1 MVGLLG
7 IAAWVTN
14 LIVTNGIEM
23 LAFLDHEDISQHPTL
38 FWLLF
43 RLTRILFAAEVVT
56 WSIAILGFSIAGWYS
71 ATIPKW
77 LVVLGLLQAT
87 AGMLTGGFIVSSVTD
102 GWATIFI
109 ELAALTGMVWFVGVG
124 VYMVMRGDK

>member
-1 MVGLLG
+1 MLG

-23 LAFLDHEDISQHPTL
+23 LAFLDHEDVSQHPDL

-43 RLTRILFAAEVVT
+43 RLTRVLFAAEVVT
-56 WSIAILGFSIAGWYS
+56 WSIAILGFSIAGLRS

-77 LVVLGLLQAT
+77 LVALGLLQAT
-87 AGMLTGGFIVSSVTD
+87 AGMLVGGFIVSIVNE

-109 ELAALTGMVWFVGVG
+109 EVAAISGMIWFVGVG
-124 VYMVMRGDK
+124 VHMVMRGDS